1 MFRRATLFV
10 ALCLASS
17 VTAGAQDTALQPEAG
32 TGATSKDA
40 VTSQKYMIVAANPL
54 AAEAGL
60 EMLRRGGSAVDA
72 AIASQLILGLVEPQS
87 SGLGGGAFII
97 HWDAKSRALST
108 IDGRETAPSSAT
120 PDRFIRGGRPMPFM
134 DAVRSGLSVGI
145 PGVVRAMELAHQGH
159 GRLAWG
165 DLFAPAIKL
174 AESGFRVP
182 RRLALL
188 LRWQGLDHF
197 SAQARAYFYD
207 AADHPHAEGVLLKNP
222 QYAATLRAI
231 AKGGAAAFYQ
241 GAIADAIV
249 AAVAAAPRADGGMTT
264 TDLASYRAETRE
276 PLCFAYRTH
285 RICGMGPPSSGALTI
300 AQTLKLIEPL
310 DHVHGAQSRMSGT
323 ALHIM
328 AEAQKLAFA
337 DRNRYIADPAFVP
350 LPSGYL
356 DDRYLASRRSLIDAQ
371 HAMPKPEAG
380 FPPGVAQ
387 RSFGVDAT
395 LESAGTSHISVVDGD
410 GNAVAMTTTIENA
423 FGSGLWAAGF
433 LLNNQLTDF
442 SFAPTDGN
450 GVAIANAVAAGK
462 RPRSSMAPTM
472 VFDGSGYLEIVTGSP
487 GGSRIILFVTKM
499 LVALLDWDMSAQH
512 AADLPN
518 FGSEGGPVTLEYG
531 GETVWPA
538 LVLKGYGHI
547 VKTDMMTSGTH
558 TIVRRGGRLEAGVDP
573 RREGVALGD

>member
-1 MFRRATLFV
+1 MLCRATLIV
-10 ALCLASS
+10 ALCLVTAL
-17 VTAGAQDTALQPEAG
+17 TAGAQDTVLQPEAG
-32 TGATSKDA
+32 TGITSKDA
-40 VTSQKYMIVAANPL
+40 VTSQKYMIVAAHPL
-54 AAEAGL
+54 AAEAGR

-87 SGLGGGAFII
+87 SGLGGGAFIV
-97 HWDAKSRALST
+97 HWDAKSQALST
-108 IDGRETAPSSAT
+108 IDGRETAPSSAR
-120 PDRFIRGGRPMPFM
+120 PDRFLIDGQPMPFI
-134 DAVRSGLSVGI
+134 DAIRSGLSVGV
-145 PGVVRAMELAHQGH
+145 PGVVRAMELAHQRH
-159 GRLAWG
+159 GKLPWG

-174 AESGFRVP
+174 ADYGFRVP

-188 LRWQGLDHF
+188 LRWQGLDYF
-197 SAQARAYFYD
+197 SPEARAYFDDEAGY
-207 AADHPHAEGVLLKNP
+207 PHAEGDLLKNP
-222 QYAATLRAI
+222 QYATTLRAI
-231 AKGGAAAFYQ
+231 AKDGAAAFYQ
-241 GAIADAIV
+241 STIADAIV
-249 AAVAAAPRADGGMTT
+249 AAVAASPRAAGGMTA
-264 TDLASYRAETRE
+264 TDLASYRAEMRE
-276 PLCFAYRTH
+276 PLCFAYRNY
-285 RICGMGPPSSGALTI
+285 RICGMGPPSSGSLTL

-310 DHVHGAQSRMSGT
+310 GHVHGAQSRMSGA
-323 ALHIM
+323 ALHIIV
-328 AEAQKLAFA
+328 EAQKLAFA

-356 DDRYLASRRSLIDAQ
+356 DDAYLASRRSLIGLQ
-371 HAMPKPEAG
+371 RAMPKPVAG

-395 LESAGTSHISVVDGD
+395 LESAGTSHISIVDGD
-410 GNAVAMTTTIENA
+410 GNAVAMTTTIESA

-442 SFAPTDGN
+442 SFAPADAQ
-450 GVAIANAVAAGK
+450 GVTIANAVAAGK

-472 VFDGSGYLEIVTGSP
+472 VFDRSGKLEIVTGSP

-499 LVALLDWDMSAQH
+499 LIALLDWDMSAQQ

-538 LVLKGYGHI
+538 LLLKGYGHT